1 MAQSGHTGGGRC
13 FIVSLLMTRMCTGR
27 TDRVQRRSPKAWKY
41 NPSVLF
47 DIFRQHLWC
56 KNIFWWY
63 RWRNLCDE
71 SSLRTNLCVLQ
82 RRLKGRNWLKV
93 LVTWSSQKAWSVFKN
108 KTENSLSKTA
118 QLFSRLGRR
127 FCDLV
132 THFTL
137 ELLAE
142 LVTLCSQKKMK
153 PGLTFTKKVKDR
165 NWSKG
170 LITIVKAAAY
180 STRQWSSL
188 LERDEGS
195 DWPSGNY

>member
-1 MAQSGHTGGGRC
+1 MAQSGHTGGGRR

-27 TDRVQRRSPKAWKY
+27 QTGFKGEAQRLENIIQVCFSIFSD
-41 NPSVLF
+41 NTF
-47 DIFRQHLWC
+47 DAKTYFDD
-56 KNIFWWY
+56 
-63 RWRNLCDE
+63 RWRSLCDE

-82 RRLKGRNWLKV
+82 RRLKGRKRLKV